1 MKSKDIPSSVSVP
14 VRPGS
19 GQVDDLRRLYRSASR
34 MARTDDADVLFNYL
48 VEDLSEGAGL
58 ERIVVLSLDESD
70 QTLKSRVFYG
80 FGGVVQDVSINFSS
94 VNGLLR
100 KVYTDREPLNILR
113 TSSARSVS
121 PGEEVKF
128 GVLRDAYPGR
138 KGSRRQRINCCID
151 TAQGCDDVIRTYQ
164 PFFMGYQVI
173 VRSTRDRTVES
184 LIGASGS
191 FIILPLCDANGF
203 YGYALGDKPVSAA
216 PVSYEEARIASAI
229 AAHSSLAIG
238 RALRQRSLLDKIER
252 QHRELKEAHGSLA
265 GHMDEMACLKGFYE
279 SIIQNLRS
287 GLLAVDQYQRI
298 THLNRAAEV
307 ILGVR
312 REDLLGEPLEK
323 VIFKNQKVRKCL
335 FLDKADEIVTG
346 EGYLLEMDLR
356 RGNGEVFPAE
366 VCFSII
372 TGGDGEITGLSC
384 IFRDITERK
393 ALDQKLARV
402 DRLASLGELAAG
414 VAHEIKN
421 PLAGIAGALQILAR
435 GYGPEDPNREV
446 FDEVFN
452 QVKRLDGFV
461 NNLLQFARPSKPV
474 FLPLKLEEV
483 VRSAL
488 FLVSKQI
495 ERKRIALDLDF
506 GDQPP
511 LVDGD
516 KGLLQQVFLNIILN
530 AVDAMRPG
538 GTLEIHTCW
547 KDRAERCMRSR
558 CLGSFVR
565 DGNNDTAKVVI
576 RDNGPGISPEVLE
589 NIFNPF
595 YTTKSHGTGLGLP
608 ISHRIIEQHNG
619 AILVESEPGAG
630 AVFTVCIPVVQKR
643 GGGQV
648 GCGKADTGR
657 R

>member
-1 MKSKDIPSSVSVP
+1 
-14 VRPGS
+14 
-19 GQVDDLRRLYRSASR
+19 
-34 MARTDDADVLFNYL
+34 MAKTDDVDVLFNCL
-48 VEDLSEGAGL
+48 VEDLGEAAGL
-58 ERIVVLSLDESD
+58 ERMVVLSLDESA
-70 QTLKSRVFYG
+70 QALKSRVFYG

-113 TSSARSVS
+113 NSAARSL
-121 PGEEVKF
+121 PHGEVKF
-128 GVLRDAYPGR
+128 GVLKDTYPGR

-151 TAQGCDDVIRTYQ
+151 TAQGCDDVMKTYQ
-164 PFFMGYQVI
+164 PFFMGYQVV
-173 VRSTRDRTVES
+173 VRSTTDRTVES

-191 FIILPLCDANGF
+191 FIILPLCDAHGF
-203 YGYALGDKPVSAA
+203 YGYVLGDKPASAA
-216 PVSYEEARIASAI
+216 PVSYEEARIATAI
-229 AAHSSLAIG
+229 AAHASLAIG
-238 RALRQRSLLDKIER
+238 RAVRQKALLCKIER
-252 QHRELKEAHGSLA
+252 QHSELRDAHGRLSGHLA
-265 GHMDEMACLKGFYE
+265 EIDSLKGFYE

-287 GLLAVDQYQRI
+287 GLITVDQYQRV
-298 THLNRAAEV
+298 THLNRAAEM

-312 REDLLGEPLEK
+312 REDLLGEPLDK

-335 FLDKADEIVTG
+335 FLDKADEIATD
-346 EGYLLEMDLR
+346 EGYLLEMDFR
-356 RGNGEVFPAE
+356 RANGEIFPAE
-366 VCFSII
+366 VCFSIV
-372 TGGDGEITGLSC
+372 TGMDGDITGLSC

-393 ALDQKLARV
+393 ALEQKLARV

-435 GYGPEDPNREV
+435 EYGPEDPSREV

-452 QVKRLDGFV
+452 QVRRLDGFV

-474 FLPLKLEEV
+474 FLPLKIEEV
-483 VRSAL
+483 MRSAL

-495 ERKRIALDLDF
+495 ERKRIGLDFDF

-516 KGLLQQVFLNIILN
+516 KGLLQQVFLNLILN
-530 AVDAMRPG
+530 AVDAVEPG
-538 GTLEIHTCW
+538 GALEIHTCW
-547 KDRAERCMRSR
+547 KERAERCVRPR
-558 CLGSFVR
+558 CLSSHVR
-565 DGNNDTAKVVI
+565 NGNDASVDTVKVVI
-576 RDNGPGISPEVLE
+576 RDSGSGIDPSVLE

-595 YTTKSHGTGLGLP
+595 YTTKSHGTGLGLS

-619 AILVESEPGAG
+619 AILVESERGVG
-630 AVFTVCIPVVQKR
+630 SVFTICLPVVQKK
-643 GGGQV
+643 GTGQV